1 MNILHCLII
10 YLPTLILA
18 QSNEDIL
25 KQLADEVAESSSEEM
40 VSDLADLMTDP
51 EMQTDPKLLRKK
63 IVQLINHPKFQE
75 ASDGRKTIKAI
86 KLPPGI
92 INLLNAK
99 IPVAAKK
106 EILDKVLGLLKKRSS
121 FIHLLTE
128 SVKTSE
134 RLEITENVIYQ
145 EQQLPSY
152 SAAPVNQDQQESGDD
167 SNELQSDED
176 KIVFP
181 TTTRTTTSTTSAT
194 TTTTTTRSSKPTKPS
209 GGNKRPF
216 QRPTTSLSQQAT
228 RPRPSRPQ
236 PPGLDNQSP
245 AQVSDSNNFGFPSRL
260 GEAGKDFPIF
270 SKESLPPT
278 SFTCEDK
285 LVGG

>member
-18 QSNEDIL
+18 QSNDDIL

-86 KLPPGI
+86 KLPSGI

-134 RLEITENVIYQ
+134 RLEIKENVIYQ

-152 SAAPVNQDQQESGDD
+152 AAAPVNQDQQELGDD

-181 TTTRTTTSTTSAT
+181 TTTRTTT
-194 TTTTTTRSSKPTKPS
+194 TTTTRSSKPTKPS
-209 GGNKRPF
+209 GGNRRPF

-270 SKESLPPT
+270 SKESLPST